1 MKKAKTKPHQKP
13 TLDKSKVPKVL
24 TEEWLKTTAEDA
36 IAYGYIALDHLS
48 CIMAEEAD
56 YTFAL
61 PKLWEKYQSDL
72 RGAKEPEVTTE
83 RDRVGPWINLFYRW
97 AFGMVQGV
105 REGLES
111 IPLLPIYRYNKDTG
125 KLEERDSNRT
135 DGTHVK
141 LDELAEYLAETIG
154 MWLPPRLFPN
164 HKDRI
169 PRERPPEKIK
179 MEEGIEG
186 KEILEKGLKPFQL
199 LDVIKREAKKEW
211 ANCFKWLRDG
221 YKARLQPYS
230 PSSLQRIG
238 IGNFLTK
245 RLHPMLVPFNP
256 YNDQKVDH
264 IEDLLP
270 HLSDLIFKRSEVEE
284 TLKEYGL
291 YQQEETGTVDTAE
304 AEDSPLP
311 DDKATGLEIASS
323 KYAFIKLGKLDLG
336 KTHYDFIFKNQTIR
350 LRGLGADYIYY
361 LMRYY
366 KYPDKIDVV
375 QLLSDLG
382 KPFDQKPSEQR
393 VEKIDKKALA
403 QVIKKLNLGKQG
415 EQKLKDIACDEPE
428 LIERY
433 LKESTFRGKIKTFS
447 NEKDKII
454 DSVRKAMA
462 NILSE
467 IRRSNEEAYNH
478 LHTAFKPLKSNPKSY
493 TPTEDIPWKFN

>member
-1 MKKAKTKPHQKP
+1 MNKVNAKPRQK
-13 TLDKSKVPKVL
+13 TISNESKSPQD
-24 TEEWLKTTAEDA
+24 TTRHGYVGFEDLP
-36 IAYGYIALDHLS
+36 Y
-48 CIMAEEAD
+48 IMAKEKG
-56 YTFAL
+56 YTAIL
-61 PKLWEKYQSDL
+61 PELWKNYQCDL
-72 RGAKEPEVTTE
+72 QGPKEPKVTTE
-83 RDRVGPWINLFYRW
+83 QDRVVTWQTLFHHFPHPPFHSVQIVGEPSYIELGMLKRYFTEIIGIPLPTRLFRDR
-97 AFGMVQGV
+97 
-105 REGLES
+105 
-111 IPLLPIYRYNKDTG
+111 
-125 KLEERDSNRT
+125 ER
-135 DGTHVK
+135 
-141 LDELAEYLAETIG
+141 
-154 MWLPPRLFPN
+154 
-164 HKDRI
+164 
-169 PRERPPEKIK
+169 EKIK
-179 MEEGIEG
+179 IGEMLKGEEIID
-186 KEILEKGLKPFQL
+186 KYEIKPFQL
-199 LDVIKREAKKEW
+199 LYCIKEELTKE
-211 ANCFKWLRDG
+211 FEVYG
-221 YKARLQPYS
+221 YKAKLQPYS
-230 PSSLQRIG
+230 PIFFQRIHIRSFY
-238 IGNFLTK
+238 IGQV
-245 RLHPMLVPFNP
+245 PSMPFNP
-256 YNDQKVDH
+256 YNDQEIDH

-284 TLKEYGL
+284 ALREYGL